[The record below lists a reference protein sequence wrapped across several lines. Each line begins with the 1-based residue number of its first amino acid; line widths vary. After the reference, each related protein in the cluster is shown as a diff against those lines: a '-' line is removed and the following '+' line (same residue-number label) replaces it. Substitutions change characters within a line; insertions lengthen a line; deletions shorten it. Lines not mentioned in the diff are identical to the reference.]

1 MRKNFDIDM
10 NGYTLNVLCRKKVCV
25 FKRLCQT
32 LGEWEKYGGIYF
44 DTDVEVIRSLE
55 ELLRNDAFFALKIS
69 NM

>member
-1 MRKNFDIDM
+1 MGIRECVM
-10 NGYTLNVLCRKKVCV
+10 PKKVCV

-32 LGEWEKYGGIYF
+32 LGSGKYGGIYF